1 MGRSGRRIAES
12 TSSRRVFLRGSAGA
26 AASMLAFRF
35 GRQAYAES
43 PRLEAVR
50 LSPRALAVLGPDAN
64 SVAVEND
71 DGVFLVDG
79 GSAAWSE
86 ALLERV
92 DTELGSKPIRALL
105 NTHWHPEQVG
115 SNVALGSRGT
125 EIVAHENTKLWLGT
139 ETWVRWSG
147 KKYAPLPAAG
157 LPGKTFLDSTS
168 LQLAGRTVECR
179 YHLNAHTYG
188 DVSAFFADENVLVTG
203 GAVSNDGWPVIDW
216 WTGGW
221 IGGMLD
227 AYDAL
232 IGIADENT
240 RIVPSRGPVMSVG
253 ELRSQQAMYLTIFE
267 RLQDMLRK
275 SFGTDEVLAARPTAE
290 FDEQWGDPIQ
300 FVTLAF
306 HSMWGH
312 VRDAYDT
319 RLRTIP

>member
-1 MGRSGRRIAES
+1 MVRSRRIAES
-12 TSSRRVFLRGSAGA
+12 GATRRAFLRGSAAAAA
-26 AASMLAFRF
+26 AASMLAF
-35 GRQAYAES
+35 GRQGRAES
-43 PRLEAVR
+43 PRLDAAR
-50 LSPRALAVLGPDAN
+50 LSPRVLAVYGPDAN
-64 SVAVEND
+64 CLAVEGD
-71 DGVFLVDG
+71 DGVILVDG

-86 ALLERV
+86 ALLARV
-92 DTELGSKPIRALL
+92 DTEFASKPIRALI

-115 SNVALGSRGT
+115 SNVALGSRGS

-147 KKYAPLPAAG
+147 EKYPPLPAIG
-157 LPGKTFLDSTS
+157 LPRKTFLDSTS
-168 LQLAGRTVECR
+168 LVLAGRTVDCR
-179 YHLNAHTYG
+179 YLLNAHTDG
-188 DVSAFFADENVLVTG
+188 DVCAFFVDENVLVTG

-232 IGIADENT
+232 IGIADDQT
-240 RIVPSRGPVMSVG
+240 RIVPSRGPVTSLS
-253 ELRSQQAMYLTIFE
+253 ELRSQQAMYLAIFD

-290 FDEQWGDPIQ
+290 FDEQWGDPTQ

-312 VRDAYDT
+312 ARDAYDT

>member
-1 MGRSGRRIAES
+1 M
-12 TSSRRVFLRGSAGA
+12 F
-26 AASMLAFRF
+26 
-35 GRQAYAES
+35 
-43 PRLEAVR
+43 
-50 LSPRALAVLGPDAN
+50 GPDAN
-64 SVAVEND
+64 ALAVEGD
-71 DGVFLVDG
+71 EGIVLVDG
-79 GSAAWSE
+79 GDAAWSE
-86 ALLERV
+86 ALLARLEA
-92 DTELGSKPIRALL
+92 EFASKPIRALL

-147 KKYAPLPAAG
+147 RMYPPLPAAG
-157 LPGKTFLDSTS
+157 LPSKTFLDSTS
-168 LQLAGRTVECR
+168 LQLAGRPVDCR
-179 YHLNAHTYG
+179 YLLNAHTDG
-188 DVSAFFADENVLVTG
+188 DVCAFFADENVLVTG
-203 GAVSNDGWPVIDW
+203 GAVSNHGWPVIDW

-232 IGIADENT
+232 IGIADEST
-240 RIVPSRGPVMSVG
+240 RIVPSRGPAMSVS
-253 ELRSQQAMYLTIFE
+253 ELRSGRDMYLTIFD

-290 FDEQWGDPIQ
+290 FDAQWGDPTQ

-312 VRDAYDT
+312 IRDAYDT